1 MLLVTN
7 IDPIAVKIGPFP
19 VHWYGV
25 MYLIGFLGAWW
36 LGRLRAAR
44 PGSCFTVLQIGDVI
58 FYGAMGVM
66 LGGRIGYMLIYDLTN
81 FLHEPALVFKIWQG
95 GMSFHGGLL
104 GVCAAMWLYAR
115 QNNKGFF
122 LVTDFIAPLV
132 PVGLCAGRIGNFIN
146 GELWGKP
153 TVLPWGMVF
162 PAGGNIP
169 RHPSMLYEAILE
181 GPVLFVLLWLYSSRP
196 RPARS
201 VSALFLIGYGS
212 FRFLIEFIRLPDAQ
226 LGYLAFNWLTMGQA
240 LSVLMILAGAGLL
253 ANSARHSWL
262 RTAGLI

>member
-7 IDPIAVKIGPFP
+7 IDPIAVKVGPLP

-36 LGRLRAAR
+36 LGRLRAVR
-44 PGSCFTVLQIGDVI
+44 PGSGFTVLQIGDVI
-58 FYGAMGVM
+58 FYGAIGVM

-81 FLHEPALVFKIWQG
+81 FLHEPALLFKIWQG

-115 QNNKGFF
+115 QTNKGFF

-153 TVLPWGMVF
+153 TALPWGMVF
-162 PAGGNIP
+162 PSGGNIP

-181 GPVLFVLLWLYSSRP
+181 GPALFALLWLYSGRLP
-196 RPARS
+196 PARS
-201 VSALFLIGYGS
+201 VSGLFLIGYGS
-212 FRFLIEFIRLPDAQ
+212 FRFLIEFVRLPDAQ

-240 LSVLMILAGAGLL
+240 LSVPMVLAGAWLL
-253 ANSARHSWL
+253 ANSAR
-262 RTAGLI
+262 RVP